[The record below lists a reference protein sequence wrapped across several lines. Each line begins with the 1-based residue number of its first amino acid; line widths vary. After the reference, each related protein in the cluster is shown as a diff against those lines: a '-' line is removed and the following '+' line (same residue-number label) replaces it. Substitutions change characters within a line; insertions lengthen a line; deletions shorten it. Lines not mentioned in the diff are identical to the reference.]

1 MILYTTFIDLLNK
14 KNIKL
19 FDFQKRISHYELN
32 MIYNKD
38 YSFLEN
44 MDKNKFKNIILALLN
59 KNYNNAKILLQS
71 I

>member
-59 KNYNNAKILLQS
+59 KNYNSAKILLQS